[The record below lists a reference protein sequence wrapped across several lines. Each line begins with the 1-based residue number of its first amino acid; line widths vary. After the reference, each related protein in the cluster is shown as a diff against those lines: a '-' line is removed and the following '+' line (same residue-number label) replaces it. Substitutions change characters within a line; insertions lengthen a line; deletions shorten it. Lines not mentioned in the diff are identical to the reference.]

1 MMKSGSVINEI
12 LKDVEQKGA
21 EYILKNRL
29 DYSDNSLQNWK
40 KNANFAKKTLD
51 ENDIDYCL
59 IKGYDI
65 PHAIMDDVD
74 ILVENDEVLK
84 KLFLNLKKDGFFFK
98 HIPFNDELKVSAIH
112 KQTNI
117 EIDFYPD
124 AKWGEL
130 RYARK
135 GDISKSKM
143 NKIKHEIEFPI
154 PTSEYEIY
162 IVATH
167 SYYHGRI
174 NLLEILNT
182 IKIIVEDQPSIQNI
196 IEMSKK
202 FHMQNGLL
210 ALLSISK
217 KIMSNYGI
225 EELNDDELDE
235 LRTISNT
242 KFKEISE
249 KRISLNQL
257 PWKFS
262 TMDLIFASISKF
274 HAKNL
279 DNEAK
284 KSDELSG
291 FIKHNRFS
299 NFFYSKFSKGY
310 NEYSP
315 I

>member
-1 MMKSGSVINEI
+1 
-12 LKDVEQKGA
+12 
-21 EYILKNRL
+21 
-29 DYSDNSLQNWK
+29 
-40 KNANFAKKTLD
+40 
-51 ENDIDYCL
+51 
-59 IKGYDI
+59 
-65 PHAIMDDVD
+65 
-74 ILVENDEVLK
+74 LK

-112 KQTNI
+112 KQSNI

-135 GDISKSKM
+135 GEISKSKK

-154 PTSEYEIY
+154 PNPEYEIY

-182 IKIIVEDQPSIQNI
+182 IKIIVEEQPSIQKI
-196 IEMSKK
+196 IQMSKK

-217 KIMSNYGI
+217 KIMNNYGI
-225 EELNDDELDE
+225 EGIDVKNINELK
-235 LRTISNT
+235 TISNSR
-242 KFKEISE
+242 FNEISE
-249 KRISLNQL
+249 KHISLNQL

-262 TMDLIFASISKF
+262 AADLILSSISKF
-274 HAKNL
+274 NAKNL
-279 DNEAK
+279 DIEAK
-284 KSDELSG
+284 KCDELAG

-299 NFFYSKFSKGY
+299 NFFYSKFSKNY

-315 I
+315 V

>member
-1 MMKSGSVINEI
+1 MMRAEKIINEI
-12 LKDVEQKGA
+12 LRDVKQKDDK
-21 EYILKNRL
+21 YILKNRL
-29 DYSDNSLQNWK
+29 DFSDNSLKNWK
-40 KNANFAKKTLD
+40 KNANFAKKKLED
-51 ENDIDYCL
+51 NNIDYCL

-74 ILVENDEVLK
+74 ILVEDNLVLK
-84 KLFLNLKKDGFFFK
+84 KLFLNLKKGGFFFK
-98 HIPFNDELKVSAIH
+98 HITFNDELKVSAIH
-112 KQTNI
+112 KQSNI

-135 GDISKSKM
+135 GDISKSKKTKM
-143 NKIKHEIEFPI
+143 KHEIEFPI
-154 PTSEYEIY
+154 PNSEYEIY

-182 IKIIVEDQPSIQNI
+182 IKIIIEEKPSIQNI
-196 IEMSKK
+196 IDMSKK

-217 KIMSNYGI
+217 KIMNDYGI
-225 EELNDDELDE
+225 EELNNNELDQ
-235 LRTISNT
+235 LKSISNSR
-242 KFKEISE
+242 FRDISE
-249 KRISLNQL
+249 KRITINQL

-262 TMDLIFASISKF
+262 TVDLILSSISKF
-274 HAKNL
+274 NAKNL
-279 DNEAK
+279 DTDSK
-284 KSDELSG
+284 KFDELSG
-291 FIKHNRFS
+291 FIKHNSFS
-299 NFFYSKFSKGY
+299 NFFYSKLSKNY